1 MSRQTWNEVL
11 ITSEADGPT
20 LATFTT
26 AASILPLPA
35 VYTLPANYFDIG
47 RALRLKA
54 QGRMS
59 SFTSGTFTFQVMI
72 GAVIGFT
79 SGALTTVVSL
89 TNQSWDLEITLTCRA
104 IGGGTSAN
112 LMGVGRMTSS
122 ILTGGTSAAQAGT
135 WILPTTA
142 PVVGTGFNSAGTNV
156 VDLFAACSVSNAA
169 NAITCHQYMLESLN

>member
-11 ITSEADGPT
+11 IASEADGPT

-35 VYTLPANYFDIG
+35 VYTLPSNFFDIG
-47 RALRLKA
+47 KVLKIKA

-59 SFTSGTFTFQVMI
+59 SFTSGTFTFQVMM
-72 GAVIGFT
+72 GAVIAFT
-79 SGALTTVVSL
+79 SGAVTTVVSL
-89 TNQSWDLEITLTCRA
+89 TNQSWDLEILLTCRA
-104 IGGGTSAN
+104 IGGGTAAN
-112 LMGVGRMTSS
+112 LMGVGRITSS

-142 PVVGTGFNSAGTNV
+142 PVVGTGFNSAGTLA
-156 VDLFAACSVSNAA
+156 VDLFTACSVSNAA
-169 NAITCHQYMLESLN
+169 NAITCHQYTLESSN